1 MLDMSFTFDGKYART
16 LSIELEE
23 PIKLSAPVPNIET
36 VTIPG
41 RNGDLHFWDGSYK
54 NRTATAKCFICGH
67 MLPQEISM
75 LNAHLFGS
83 HAYRRLEIDC
93 DDAHF
98 LLARPTSG
106 VGGAA
111 VLGLLEAFTL
121 TFDCKPQRFL
131 KYGEAAVDVTARSSI
146 YNPTVFVSK
155 PLYVIEYEPEYEALS
170 PRLEVVGGGSITVS
184 GKYGTVFYDA
194 ELDEAY
200 TETGQS
206 INNMVSVSGSLELK
220 PGENRLVSVGYGTT
234 TFKIIPRWWEL

>member
-1 MLDMSFTFDGKYART
+1 MLDTSFTFDGKYART
-16 LSIELEE
+16 LGIELEE
-23 PIKLSAPVPNIET
+23 PIKLSAPVPNIDT
-36 VTIPG
+36 VTVPG
-41 RNGDLHFWDGSYK
+41 RNGDLHFWDGSYE

-67 MLPQEISM
+67 MLPQEISA

-83 HAYRRLEIDC
+83 HTYRKLETDE

-131 KYGEAAVDVTARSSI
+131 KYGEFAVDITASGGI
-146 YNPTVFVSK
+146 YNPTAFASK
-155 PLYVIEYEPEYEALS
+155 PIYIIEYKPEYETLH
-170 PRLEVVGGGSITVS
+170 PKLEAENGSITVS
-184 GKYGTVFYDA
+184 GSYGTVFYDA

-200 TETGQS
+200 TVSGQS
-206 INNMVSVSGSLELK
+206 VNNMVSVSGSLELK
-220 PGENRLVSVGYGTT
+220 AGENRLVTIGYGTT